1 MKAYHSC
8 LEEQTSH
15 STPEMS
21 SLPRS
26 QLIPLHHSHTN
37 GHPTAMEP
45 MTKSVFLELLLL
57 LGKNVAPLLI
67 QSRSDLPTHRLL
79 RTFSQDPLSFLF
91 LLFLKGTFMLFFLYT
106 NIHHLQN
113 SSPSLTTRRTIKGTG
128 SRLCFRSDKLLF
140 PIQMMRSRV

>member
-21 SLPRS
+21 SCPRS
-26 QLIPLHHSHTN
+26 QLIPLRHSRSS

-57 LGKNVAPLLI
+57 LGKNAAPLLI
-67 QSRSDLPTHRLL
+67 QSRSDLPTHRPLC
-79 RTFSQDPLSFLF
+79 TFSQDPLPFLF
-91 LLFLKGTFMLFFLYT
+91 LLFLKGTFMLFLYT

-113 SSPSLTTRRTIKGTG
+113 PSPSLTTRRTLKGTG
-128 SRLCFRSDKLLF
+128 SNTLL
-140 PIQMMRSRV
+140 SK